1 MRTNCNLLPMLGR
14 CYSLMYRFYKH
25 TKSGANIHEE
35 VMTIFVEAQG
45 FRILSGML
53 DGSLPIRALSR

>member
-1 MRTNCNLLPMLGR
+1 
-14 CYSLMYRFYKH
+14 MYRFYKH